1 MTDLIRKSLRDSK
14 TARWAALAIVSLT
27 MFCGYFFAD
36 VMSPLKPMLEVQ
48 LGWTSTDYGTFTSAY
63 GWFNVFFD
71 VDSGRDHSG

>member
-36 VMSPLKPMLEVQ
+36 VMSPLKPMLEAAGMDKHRLRNFYQRLWLV
-48 LGWTSTDYGTFTSAY
+48 
-63 GWFNVFFD
+63 
-71 VDSGRDHSG
+71 